1 MYIIQ
6 YVYYT
11 LYIGILT
18 IIIIILKLSHIYT
31 KKNIYIEDIIVKQFQ
46 RTQICLKHHV
56 NSFAVSE
63 EKV

>member
-1 MYIIQ
+1 M
-6 YVYYT
+6 
-11 LYIGILT
+11 
-18 IIIIILKLSHIYT
+18 IILKLSHIYT

-56 NSFAVSE
+56 NSSTVSE